1 MASRQDFTITA
12 CEKCGET
19 STQDE
24 GMVGCNGYAGWFHY
38 RCVGVTDEVKKQKK
52 WFCPSEACQ
61 QLFHKFQRKQEA
73 GRKGAL
79 KKTEGSDKSSTTSE
93 QRMSLWSENKDETI
107 RMQDTNQSVREET
120 HETEKLQ
127 ALEKQDMEIEAMTR
141 QYELEAELRERKLKL
156 EEQMLKKALN
166 DKRMYLE
173 KAKKMRE
180 SYQSQMDVMDKEL
193 AELSIGSKTGMAK
206 GGCSKTSTPVG
217 KSKLHISKNSSKLPK
232 RGSCDKDTSSD
243 LESSTTDSIMDS
255 SFSDSTDSASVSSLY
270 SSKDASR
277 YLGTNRDGPT
287 KTQLTAR
294 NGLTRKLPS
303 FSGKPE
309 EWPLF
314 MSSYT
319 SSTEACGYN
328 NIENLI
334 RLQESIKGPAL
345 EQVRGMLLYP
355 KTVPKVLKK
364 LRQLY
369 GRPELLLQHYVDK
382 IRSLESP
389 KAERLNSYIPFG
401 NAVEQLCDHLEA
413 AELKTHLMNPTLIQ
427 DLVAKLPAIN
437 KREWARY
444 KKRKSVVNLR
454 TFAKFVSKIVAEICE
469 TNIDLSQSSDPQ
481 KVRSKEKG
489 VFNHITE
496 ERPRNTQKPCKACGR
511 TDHRLRFC
519 DVFKNMPQAQ
529 RLELAEQWQICHTCL
544 NDHGQLTCR
553 FRRMRCNVGDCQGRH
568 HSLLHPSDG
577 PIVSLNAHFPSFSN
591 IMFRMIPVSLR
602 FRGKVVNTIAF
613 LDEGASVTLIENC
626 LAKRLNLVGQLDP
639 LTIKWT
645 ADVTRTEKDSIRAD
659 MQISS
664 KANSHGWVLR
674 GVRTVSQLLLPVQ
687 TLNAEELKVH
697 YPFLTEVPVQSFSGE
712 RPGLLIGLN
721 NLDVIAPLETR
732 LGNVGDPI
740 AVRSKLGWSIYG
752 PIGEAI
758 TCSTS
763 GYVGIHAEPTNQEIH
778 DLLKLYYS
786 VDESVESISTESKE
800 DQRARRILETT
811 TMRIGDRFETG
822 LLWNTDSPWF
832 PNSYGMAFGRM
843 QELER
848 RLLNK
853 PQLYGNVCSQIEQ
866 YLQKGY
872 AHIATAEEL
881 SETNSHLTWYLPLNV
896 VLNKNKPDKVRL
908 VWDAAASVKRVSLN
922 SQLLNG
928 PDMTVSLPAV
938 INRFRE
944 RRVAFGADLK
954 EMYHQIRIRTE
965 DRQVQRFLFRAD
977 RSKPPTTYVMDVA
990 TFGATCSPCS
1000 AQYVKNLNASEFAT
1014 EYPKASAA
1022 IVNNH
1027 YVDDYFDSV
1036 DTVEQAIELATQV
1049 RYIHIKGGFEIRN
1062 WVSNSRELLIK
1073 IGEPNAIQSIQI
1085 SRNKETNNER
1095 VLGIIWN
1102 PQDDMFSFSTTHRD
1116 EVSKYLHGDSRP
1128 TKRIVLSC
1136 VMGFFDPLGLL
1147 SPFTVL
1153 GKMLIQDLWRT
1164 GCEWDEKIDD
1174 DSYAKWKNV
1183 RLRSLPSG
1191 EMVYWH

>member
-24 GMVGCNGYAGWFHY
+24 GMVGCNGCAGWFHY

-61 QLFHKFQRKQEA
+61 QLFYKFQRKQEA

-120 HETEKLQ
+120 HETEKRH

-180 SYQSQMDVMDKEL
+180 SYQSQMDAMDKEL

-217 KSKLHISKNSSKLPK
+217 KSNVHISKNSSKLPK
-232 RGSCDKDTSSD
+232 RGSSDKDTSSD

-255 SFSDSTDSASVSSLY
+255 SFSDSTD
-270 SSKDASR
+270 
-277 YLGTNRDGPT
+277 
-287 KTQLTAR
+287 
-294 NGLTRKLPS
+294 
-303 FSGKPE
+303 
-309 EWPLF
+309 
-314 MSSYT
+314 
-319 SSTEACGYN
+319 
-328 NIENLI
+328 I
-334 RLQESIKGPAL
+334 
-345 EQVRGMLLYP
+345 
-355 KTVPKVLKK
+355 
-364 LRQLY
+364 
-369 GRPELLLQHYVDK
+369 
-382 IRSLESP
+382 
-389 KAERLNSYIPFG
+389 
-401 NAVEQLCDHLEA
+401 
-413 AELKTHLMNPTLIQ
+413 
-427 DLVAKLPAIN
+427 
-437 KREWARY
+437 
-444 KKRKSVVNLR
+444 
-454 TFAKFVSKIVAEICE
+454 
-469 TNIDLSQSSDPQ
+469 
-481 KVRSKEKG
+481 
-489 VFNHITE
+489 
-496 ERPRNTQKPCKACGR
+496 
-511 TDHRLRFC
+511 
-519 DVFKNMPQAQ
+519 
-529 RLELAEQWQICHTCL
+529 
-544 NDHGQLTCR
+544 
-553 FRRMRCNVGDCQGRH
+553 
-568 HSLLHPSDG
+568 
-577 PIVSLNAHFPSFSN
+577 
-591 IMFRMIPVSLR
+591 
-602 FRGKVVNTIAF
+602 VNTLAF

-664 KANSHGWVLR
+664 KANSDGWMLR
-674 GVRTVSQLLLPVQ
+674 GVRTVSQLLLPMQ
-687 TLNAEELKVH
+687 TLNAEELKMH

-721 NLDVIAPLETR
+721 NLDVIAPLETK

-763 GYVGIHAEPTNQEIH
+763 GYVGIHVEPTNQEIH

-786 VDESVESISTESKE
+786 VDESVESISAESKE

-848 RLLNK
+848 RLINK

-872 AHIATAEEL
+872 AHIATDEEL
-881 SETNSHLTWYLPLNV
+881 SETNSHQTWYLPLNV
-896 VLNKNKPDKVRL
+896 VLNKKKPDKVRL
-908 VWDAAASVKRVSLN
+908 VWDAAASVKGVSLN
-922 SQLLNG
+922 SQLLKG

-938 INRFRE
+938 ISRFRE

-965 DRQVQRFLFRAD
+965 DRQVQRFLFRTD

-1102 PQDDMFSFSTTHRD
+1102 PHDDMFSFSTTHRD

-1164 GCEWDEKIDD
+1164 GCEWDEQIDD
-1174 DSYAKWKNV
+1174 DSYAKWKKWISMMSQVENV
-1183 RLRSLPSG
+1183 RIDRCYLGSLHSKDIESLQLHVFTDASEHAYGCAVYLRSSWQLFV
-1191 EMVYWH
+1191 ELKF